1 MMLFWSKL
9 WKVKFYHKKRA
20 SRDHINTDS
29 NIIGRHH
36 EKKKKRKSTQISR
49 QMYGAWHHGQ
59 PKCTHSHIHNSP
71 KPLQSETRLPIK
83 PNSVIILQALNIYGP
98 VPTIPHLS
106 FIICQ
111 QNRFSLWKSAILI
124 HLENY
129 RGTSH
134 CWLLCSLYCYHQSK
148 FGKQKSSVYRTAST
162 VFGSRETDNYLLWL
176 LGRENVYFWMG
187 FAAALWMQANC

>member
-1 MMLFWSKL
+1 M
-9 WKVKFYHKKRA
+9 
-20 SRDHINTDS
+20 
-29 NIIGRHH
+29 
-36 EKKKKRKSTQISR
+36 KKRKKENQHKSV
-49 QMYGAWHHGQ
+49 G
-59 PKCTHSHIHNSP
+59 KCMEHDTMGSPNAHIHNSP

-162 VFGSRETDNYLLWL
+162 VFGSRETDNYLL
-176 LGRENVYFWMG
+176 
-187 FAAALWMQANC
+187 